1 MDNFISCGEY
11 RVRGFL
17 VMCSALLR
25 GASICL
31 LFTTAAVAD
40 GMYPE
45 TTVVVLYEEDG
56 EATIN
61 IKNTDAGPALLHSV
75 VENVPEDLEPL
86 LIVTPPIARV
96 EAGDTQLVRFIA
108 TLKAPLKTQRLKRVS
123 FEGIPQA
130 RAAQGATIGITLRQN
145 LPLILHP
152 QGLPRHHTPW
162 ELLKWKRAGERL
174 TVHND
179 SAYVVRLAPDVQVF
193 PQGVPAILPRTY
205 ILPGEVLAAE
215 VGSPLGSVTEVE
227 IQPATVYGFTVDH
240 YRAPIVTDGG

>member
-1 MDNFISCGEY
+1 MVNFISCGEY

-75 VENVPEDLEPL
+75 VENVPEDLEL
-86 LIVTPPIARV
+86 SLIHI
-96 EAGDTQLVRFIA
+96 
-108 TLKAPLKTQRLKRVS
+108 
-123 FEGIPQA
+123 
-130 RAAQGATIGITLRQN
+130 
-145 LPLILHP
+145 
-152 QGLPRHHTPW
+152 
-162 ELLKWKRAGERL
+162 
-174 TVHND
+174 
-179 SAYVVRLAPDVQVF
+179 
-193 PQGVPAILPRTY
+193 
-205 ILPGEVLAAE
+205 
-215 VGSPLGSVTEVE
+215 
-227 IQPATVYGFTVDH
+227 
-240 YRAPIVTDGG
+240 